1 MAKKKKINSSDSSQ
15 KPNTGSGKKKAVKKV
30 TPSPSSSSE
39 KETDLNSKKSV
50 SKKVSAKP
58 TKKAAKKSV
67 PKKLAPKKSA
77 KKATKKS
84 TKKSAPKKRGRKVN
98 SVNNYN
104 TIKSAIAEHYQATIG
119 RSLKRYEMK
128 VLYQWIKEI
137 YSNQNVRY
145 IVMNIDV
152 IVDNF
157 WTEYCNLFPVDL
169 YNHARFFDW
178 FNLKTYLNDEKIY
191 HYPSD
196 IIEIDLTE
204 IGQGFMEFFMEDYL
218 SKADEYYQICVQ
230 SGVKRES
237 PPPSLYLKDAACDT
251 TRRGNVYKYVL
262 LLDSNIPSE
271 ASEVTSVPKNTPSV
285 SIPSE
290 PDKTQISA
298 PTTTQ
303 PLSADQIELELGK
316 ERLKKEYELKQEK
329 LKELSE
335 LLKQKVITF
344 DEYKDAITAL

>member
-1 MAKKKKINSSDSSQ
+1 MKHDICRLRSNIKSMAKKKKIDTSDSLQ
-15 KPNTGSGKKKAVKKV
+15 KPNTGSGKKKAVKKI
-30 TPSPSSSSE
+30 TSSSPSKTES
-39 KETDLNSKKSV
+39 KLNSQKSA
-50 SKKVSAKP
+50 SKKVSRKP
-58 TKKAAKKSV
+58 TKKAAKKST
-67 PKKLAPKKSA
+67 
-77 KKATKKS
+77 KKA
-84 TKKSAPKKRGRKVN
+84 APKKRGRKPN

-128 VLYQWIKEI
+128 IIYQWIKDA
-137 YSNQNVRY
+137 YVNQNVRY

-157 WTEYCNLFPVDL
+157 WTEYCNLYPVDL
-169 YNHARFFDW
+169 ANHARFFDW
-178 FNLKTYLNDEKIY
+178 FSLKTYLNDEKQY

-237 PPPSLYLKDAACDT
+237 PPPSLYLKDASCDIS
-251 TRRGNVYKYVL
+251 RRGNVYKYVL
-262 LLDSNIPSE
+262 LLDSNVPSE
-271 ASEVTSVPKNTPSV
+271 TTDVTSAPKNTPSTSAPIYTPKV
-285 SIPSE
+285 P
-290 PDKTQISA
+290 ISA
-298 PTTTQ
+298 TVTTQ
-303 PLSADQIELELGK
+303 TLSADQIELELGK

-335 LLKQKVITF
+335 LLKHKVITF
-344 DEYKDAITAL
+344 EEYKDAVKAL

>member
-1 MAKKKKINSSDSSQ
+1 MAKKKKINTSNSPK
-15 KPNTGSGKKKAVKKV
+15 KPNTGSGKKKSGKKI
-30 TPSPSSSSE
+30 TSSSPSKTESE
-39 KETDLNSKKSV
+39 LNSPKSAA
-50 SKKVSAKP
+50 KKVSRKP
-58 TKKAAKKSV
+58 TKKAAKKAV
-67 PKKLAPKKSA
+67 KKSA
-77 KKATKKS
+77 KKGK
-84 TKKSAPKKRGRKVN
+84 PKKRGRKPN
-98 SVNNYN
+98 SVNVYN

-128 VLYQWIKEI
+128 IIYQWIKDA
-137 YSNQNVRY
+137 YANQNTRY
-145 IVMNIDV
+145 IIMNIDV
-152 IVDNF
+152 IIDNF
-157 WTEYCNLFPVDL
+157 WTEYCNLYPVDL

-178 FNLKTYLNDEKIY
+178 FNLKTYLNDEKQY

-237 PPPSLYLKDAACDT
+237 PPPSLYLKDAACDIS
-251 TRRGNVYKYVL
+251 RRGNVYKYVL
-262 LLDSNIPSE
+262 LLDSNVPSE
-271 ASEVTSVPKNTPSV
+271 TTDVTSAPKNTPST
-285 SIPSE
+285 SAPISAP
-290 PDKTQISA
+290 KTPISA

-303 PLSADQIELELGK
+303 TLSTDQIELELGK

-344 DEYKDAITAL
+344 EEYKDAVKAL

>member
-1 MAKKKKINSSDSSQ
+1 MAKKKKINSSDSPQ
-15 KPNTGSGKKKAVKKV
+15 KPNTGSGKKKVIKKV
-30 TPSPSSSSE
+30 TSSPSSSSE
-39 KETDLNSKKSV
+39 KESDLNSKKSP
-50 SKKVSAKP
+50 SKKVSRKP
-58 TKKAAKKSV
+58 TKKAANKSV
-67 PKKLAPKKSA
+67 KKVA
-77 KKATKKS
+77 KKAAKK
-84 TKKSAPKKRGRKVN
+84 TAKGKPKKRGRKPN
-98 SVNNYN
+98 SVNVYN
-104 TIKSAIAEHYQATIG
+104 TIKSAIAEHYQLTIG

-128 VLYQWIKEI
+128 IIYQWIKDA
-137 YSNQNVRY
+137 YANQNTRY
-145 IVMNIDV
+145 IIMNIDV
-152 IVDNF
+152 IIDNF
-157 WTEYCNLFPVDL
+157 WTEYCNLYPVDL

-178 FNLKTYLNDEKIY
+178 FNLKTYLNDEKQY

-196 IIEIDLTE
+196 IIEIDLSE
-204 IGQGFMEFFMEDYL
+204 IGQGTMEFFMEDYL

-237 PPPSLYLKDAACDT
+237 PPPSLYLKDAACDV

-271 ASEVTSVPKNTPSV
+271 ASEITSAPKNTPSV
-285 SIPSE
+285 SIPSA
-290 PDKTQISA
+290 PVISQISA

-344 DEYKDAITAL
+344 DEYKDAVKAL

>member
-1 MAKKKKINSSDSSQ
+1 MAKKKKIDTSDSLQ
-15 KPNTGSGKKKAVKKV
+15 KPNTGSGKKKAVKKI
-30 TPSPSSSSE
+30 TSSSPSKTESE
-39 KETDLNSKKSV
+39 LNSQKSV

-58 TKKAAKKSV
+58 TKKSAAKKT
-67 PKKLAPKKSA
+67 A

-84 TKKSAPKKRGRKVN
+84 AKKPAPKKRGRKVN
-98 SVNNYN
+98 SINNYN
-104 TIKSAIAEHYQATIG
+104 IIKSAIAEHYQATIG

-128 VLYQWIKEI
+128 VLYQWIKEA
-137 YSNQNVRY
+137 YVNQNVRY

-178 FNLKTYLNDEKIY
+178 FNLKTYLNDEKEY

-262 LLDSNIPSE
+262 LLDSNVPSE
-271 ASEVTSVPKNTPSV
+271 TTDVTSIPKNTPSV
-285 SIPSE
+285 SIPSA
-290 PDKTQISA
+290 PVNPPISA

-303 PLSADQIELELGK
+303 TLSADQIELELGK

-335 LLKQKVITF
+335 LLKLKVITF
-344 DEYKDAITAL
+344 QEYMDAIKAL